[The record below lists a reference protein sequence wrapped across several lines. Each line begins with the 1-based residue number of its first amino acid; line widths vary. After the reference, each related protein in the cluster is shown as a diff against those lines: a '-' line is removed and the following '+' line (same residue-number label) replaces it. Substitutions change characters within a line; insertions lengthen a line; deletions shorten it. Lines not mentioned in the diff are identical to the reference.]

1 MMQMIYNHCTIFED
15 VDSKNIIDV
24 FGLIGPIN
32 IKEELK
38 KSPSLKISFDP
49 NQVYIG

>member
-1 MMQMIYNHCTIFED
+1 MMQMIFNHCTIFED
-15 VDSKNIIDV
+15 HDSKNIIDK

>member
-1 MMQMIYNHCTIFED
+1 MQMIYNHCTIFND
-15 VDSKNIIDV
+15 IDSKNIIDK
-24 FGLIGPIN
+24 FRLIGTIN